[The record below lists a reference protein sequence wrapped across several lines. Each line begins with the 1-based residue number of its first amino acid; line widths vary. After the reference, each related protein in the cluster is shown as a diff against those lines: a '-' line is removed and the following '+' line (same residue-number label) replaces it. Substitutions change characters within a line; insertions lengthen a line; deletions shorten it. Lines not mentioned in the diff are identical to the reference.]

1 MGFNTP
7 TLEELQEQH
16 WNDFNSRL
24 SPVKSSPKYSTLKIN
39 SMVNA
44 GMFHLLHEN
53 LKFLALQ
60 LFPDTAEGVYL
71 DAHWSWR
78 SDKRKLETF
87 SVGPMT
93 VTGVPGTS
101 ILAGDSWVVG
111 DIYYVAQEETV
122 VGGDGTAVVQI
133 RALVAGEEA
142 DLDEG
147 KTLEVSRPKA
157 GLDDEAVSGGI
168 AGGTDRES
176 DPDYKNRMLLNLRI
190 GTKYGKPGDWASWAL
205 DSSAEVVKAWEYPLS
220 DSYGTL
226 LIQVL
231 AADYSQVADLV
242 TVKAYIKSVAPPLL
256 WDVETPE
263 IVPFAMFLHVDD
275 ESEDTAENR
284 AAAEAALALWMSENA
299 KPGLTVSAGLL
310 STIASSPAGLTYVE
324 ITFPGDT
331 PTFTIREFPVIG
343 DQTWY

>member
-78 SDKRKLETF
+78 SSKRKLETF
-87 SVGPMT
+87 SVGP
-93 VTGVPGTS
+93 VTISGVPGTS
-101 ILAGDSWVVG
+101 IHPGDSWVVG
-111 DIYYVAQEETV
+111 DIYYVAQDEAV
-122 VGGDGTAVVQI
+122 VGVDGTTTVQI

-142 DLDEG
+142 DLSAGE
-147 KTLEVSRPKA
+147 TLEVSRPIP
-157 GLDDEAVSGGI
+157 GLDDEATSGGI
-168 AGGTDRES
+168 AGGTDRED
-176 DPDYKNRMLLNLRI
+176 DPDYKNRMLLSLRI
-190 GTKYGKPGDWASWAL
+190 GTRYGKPGDWAAWAL
-205 DSSAEVVKAWEYPLS
+205 DSSSEVVKAWEFPLS

-231 AADYSQVADLV
+231 AEDSTPVADLDS
-242 TVKAYIKSVAPPLL
+242 VKAYIKSVAPPFL
-256 WDVETPE
+256 WDVSTPG
-263 IVPFAMFLHVDD
+263 ITVFDMSLSFMYG
-275 ESEDTAENR
+275 SEDTVENR
-284 AAAEAALALWMSENA
+284 AAAEAALDLWMDENA
-299 KPGLTVSAGLL
+299 KPDMEFSDGLL
-310 STIASSPAGLTYVE
+310 STIASSPAGITYVE
-324 ITFPGDT
+324 VTLQESPLQFSIMEYPK
-331 PTFTIREFPVIG
+331 IG
-343 DQTWY
+343 VKTWN